1 MKTMKTILILIA
13 ILCAA
18 QIIGGLSV
26 IFLLKGIPIVISLTI
41 GVALGIAGVYFARM
55 IYDDIKNEWRKK
67 EMKSNGSVIVSWDFS
82 NGRDIGVILVG
93 KQVNGKV
100 EIVNAFQGKEA
111 VELYEKLIISNG
123 NLGGNNK

>member
-1 MKTMKTILILIA
+1 MKTILILIA

>member
-1 MKTMKTILILIA
+1 MKTILILIA

-111 VELYEKLIISNG
+111 VELYEKLIIFNG

>member
-1 MKTMKTILILIA
+1 MKTILILIA

-55 IYDDIKNEWRKK
+55 IYDDIKIKDEWRKK

-82 NGRDIGVILVG
+82 NGRDIGVLLVG
-93 KQVNGKV
+93 KQVKGKV

>member
-123 NLGGNNK
+123 NLGGNKV

>member
-1 MKTMKTILILIA
+1 MKTILILIA

-55 IYDDIKNEWRKK
+55 IYDDIKDEWRKK

-82 NGRDIGVILVG
+82 NGRDIGVLLVG

-111 VELYEKLIISNG
+111 VEIYEKLIISNG